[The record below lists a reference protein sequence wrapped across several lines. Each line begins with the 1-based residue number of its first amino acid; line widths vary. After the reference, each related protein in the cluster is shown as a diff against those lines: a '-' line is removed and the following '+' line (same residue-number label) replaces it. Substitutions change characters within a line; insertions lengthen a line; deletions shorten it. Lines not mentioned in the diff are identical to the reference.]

1 MSTNSNHSN
10 HRFNEVIDNCKTWL
24 KINVVGVFGYGQ
36 NVIHDRL
43 LQRIA
48 EVGHYPFALAFLKA
62 HGASNEKENTIK
74 GRIDI
79 GLAILD
85 CESGEI
91 EVGLRRWIANQVQFI
106 LHWTYCLGAIINI
119 ANRRIN
125 CGPATLVSGLDIN
138 TIFAKGNDEDF
149 VEFCKSS
156 AITPLHFKRRLIIQ
170 SAKEKTSS
178 NSSFVYARRPLIE
191 LLKSVN
197 LGFVGR
203 LTLLFNHLCMLVSY
217 VIQSL
222 RAPSLTLIATD
233 FAYNQIAFS
242 LSKRDFIE
250 SIVLTCSEYPVQP
263 LWTRGLDSVKVHML
277 WYAQNWR
284 PIAYVSDGL
293 VEPLPQLPL
302 IRVDKHWVW
311 TCAFADYLKEL
322 GHTGEVQ
329 IIPPILW
336 YLPKIDIPS
345 ERFIN
350 ITVFDTP
357 AISDEMMLRH
367 AGETSNY
374 YKPANLQKFIG
385 DICSLKTDIN
395 KNFEK
400 PVALRVK
407 TKRDWTPVYDKKYYD
422 WLARL
427 GMEGVLELVSP
438 LVNIFSLISSSH
450 LVIVYPFSTVAY
462 IAEWLNVPVI
472 YYDPTG
478 SILRLDFSDAPFE
491 PVLAGSREEL
501 IAAVLSAL
509 ESAVLDANVLGQ
521 V

>member
-1 MSTNSNHSN
+1 MPTNSNHSN
-10 HRFNEVIDNCKTWL
+10 HRFNEIIDNCKGWSEK
-24 KINVVGVFGYGQ
+24 KIVGVCGYGQ
-36 NVIHDRL
+36 NVIRERL

-48 EVGHYPFALAFLKA
+48 EVGHYPFALEFIKA
-62 HGASNEKENTIK
+62 RGVGNEKENAIK
-74 GRIDI
+74 GPIDI
-79 GLAILD
+79 GLAIVD

-91 EVGLRRWIANQVQFI
+91 EVGLRRWIASQVQFI
-106 LHWTYCLGAIINI
+106 LHWTYCLGSILNI
-119 ANRRIN
+119 ANRQTDSSS
-125 CGPATLVSGLDIN
+125 ATLASGLDIN
-138 TIFAKGNDEDF
+138 TLFAKGNDEDF
-149 VEFCKSS
+149 VEFCNSS
-156 AITPLHFKRRLIIQ
+156 AIAPLHFKHRLIIQ

-178 NSSFVYARRPLIE
+178 NSRFIYTRRPLIY

-197 LGFVGR
+197 LGFIGR
-203 LTLLFNHLCMLVSY
+203 LTLLFNHLYLLVSY

-233 FAYNQIAFS
+233 FAYSQIAFW
-242 LSKRDFIE
+242 LSKRGFIE
-250 SIVLTCSEYPVQP
+250 SIVLTCSEYTAQP
-263 LWTRGLDSVKVHML
+263 LWTRGLDSVKVHMF

-293 VEPLPQLPL
+293 VEPLPQLPW

-311 TCAFADYLKEL
+311 TSAFADYLKEL

-345 ERFIN
+345 EHSVN

-357 AISDEMMLRH
+357 AILDEMMLRH

-374 YKPANLQKFIG
+374 YRSANLQKFIG
-385 DICSLKTDIN
+385 DICSLKPDIS
-395 KNFEK
+395 KRFEK

-422 WLARL
+422 WLTML
-427 GMEGVLELVSP
+427 GMEGALELVSP
-438 LVNIFSLISSSH
+438 LLNIFSLVSSSH

-478 SILRLDFSDAPFE
+478 SILRLDFSDAPFK

-501 IAAVLSAL
+501 VTAVLSAL
-509 ESAVLDANVLGQ
+509 EHAVPDANVLGQ
-521 V
+521 G